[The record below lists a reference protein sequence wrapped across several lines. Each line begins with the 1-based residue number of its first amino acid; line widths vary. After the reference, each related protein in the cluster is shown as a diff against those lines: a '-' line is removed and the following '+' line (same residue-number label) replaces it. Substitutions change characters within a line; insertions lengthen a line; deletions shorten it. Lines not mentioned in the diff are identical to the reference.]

1 MGPLKDIKIFDLT
14 RVLAGPHCTQILGDL
29 GAEIIKIER
38 VETGDDTRK
47 FAPPYMKD
55 TDGKDTN
62 QSAYFSGTNRN
73 KRSLTLDLR
82 SEEGQS
88 IARELISK
96 SDILVEN
103 FKVGTL
109 KKIDRIQYLG
119 KNHLKKVYLHMMH
132 WFKHW
137 VGL

>member
-29 GAEIIKIER
+29 GADIIKIER
-38 VETGDDTRK
+38 VEMGDDTRK

-55 TDGKDTN
+55 IDGKDTN

-73 KRSLTLDLR
+73 KRSLTLDLS

-109 KKIDRIQYLG
+109 KKYNLDYESLKDQYPDLI
-119 KNHLKKVYLHMMH
+119 YCSIT
-132 WFKHW
+132 
-137 VGL
+137 